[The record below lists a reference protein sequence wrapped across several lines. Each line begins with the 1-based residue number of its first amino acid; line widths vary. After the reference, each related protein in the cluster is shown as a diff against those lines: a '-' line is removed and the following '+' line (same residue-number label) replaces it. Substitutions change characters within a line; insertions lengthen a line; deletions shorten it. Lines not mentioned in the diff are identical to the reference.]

1 MTKEDLAWLH
11 YCVSLLEM
19 LYNSEMT
26 FIEDVKIDLNAM
38 TFTGK
43 HTDAYLFDST
53 WLNPDYE
60 HTTAVTGVKCD
71 FFVIRE

>member
-1 MTKEDLAWLH
+1 MNKEDLAWLH

-19 LYNSEMT
+19 LYGSEMS

-43 HTDAYLFDST
+43 HTDDYIFDST
-53 WLNPDYE
+53 WLNTDYE
-60 HTTAVTGVKCD
+60 HITDVTGLKCD
-71 FFVIRE
+71 FFVSRE

>member
-1 MTKEDLAWLH
+1 MIKEDLAWMH

-19 LYNSEMT
+19 LSNSEMT

-43 HTDAYLFDST
+43 HTDAYLFDSN
-53 WLNPDYE
+53 WLSPAYE
-60 HTTAVTGVKCD
+60 HETAITGVKCD
-71 FFVIRE
+71 FFVFRQ